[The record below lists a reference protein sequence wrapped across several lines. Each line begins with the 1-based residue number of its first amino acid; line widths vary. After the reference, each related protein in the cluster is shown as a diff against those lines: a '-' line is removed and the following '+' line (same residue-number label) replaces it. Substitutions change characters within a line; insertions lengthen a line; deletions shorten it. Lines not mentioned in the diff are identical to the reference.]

1 MNMYPIRLVRRLAI
15 PASVMLALQFMPL
28 GPAMA
33 QDPVKVDS
41 KHYKVE
47 FENAQ
52 VRVLRIT
59 YGAHEKSV
67 MHEHPASV
75 AVFLTD
81 STAQFTM
88 PDGKTVPMTAKP
100 GSVQWAAAGKH
111 LPENTGDKP
120 FELILVELKGKHAAA
135 KEKAPAAK

>member
-1 MNMYPIRLVRRLAI
+1 MRTYFFPMIRA
-15 PASVMLALQFMPL
+15 LALPVAVGAVFQVMAAA
-28 GPAMA
+28 PAMA
-33 QDPVKVDS
+33 QDAVKVDA

-67 MHEHPASV
+67 MHGHPASV

-81 STAQFTM
+81 GSVKFTM
-88 PDGKTVPMTAKP
+88 PDGKTVTGDVKAGM
-100 GSVQWAAAGKH
+100 VQWEAGVKH

-120 FELILVELKGKHAAA
+120 FELILVELKGKPAAAA
-135 KEKAPAAK
+135 KAK